1 MNPKSQNCL
10 SLRVPLADLAWL
22 RERVAPGRRLSDVVR
37 ELISASR
44 RSEEKKSIARAARAA
59 KKEVTP

>member
-22 RERVAPGRRLSDVVR
+22 REHVAPGRRLSDVVR
-37 ELISASR
+37 ELVS
-44 RSEEKKSIARAARAA
+44 AARRASEKSTAKKAARKAA
-59 KKEVTP
+59 KEAQ